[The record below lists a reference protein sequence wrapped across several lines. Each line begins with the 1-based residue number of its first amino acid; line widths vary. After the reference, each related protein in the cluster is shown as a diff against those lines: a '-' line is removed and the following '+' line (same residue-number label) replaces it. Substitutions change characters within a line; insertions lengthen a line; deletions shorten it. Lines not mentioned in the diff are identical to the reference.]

1 MNKLKGCPKNH
12 RNGVRMLPDFPTLW
26 AKSNNINDISILEYL
41 PNLHDITFSYNN
53 ISDLKP
59 LADNEDYG
67 DYGDLIIDNN
77 PLSQQ
82 SIDEYIPIIE
92 SRGIH
97 VYR

>member
-1 MNKLKGCPKNH
+1 MSL
-12 RNGVRMLPDFPTLW
+12 VRQNW
-26 AKSNNINDISILEYL
+26 IEVRNNINDISILEYL

-59 LADNEDYG
+59 LADNEDYD